1 VEVENINNGGWRDGD
16 GDQKGLVGKLCTW
29 VGRAD
34 SSETMR
40 PWGMKQEG
48 NYCLH

>member
-1 VEVENINNGGWRDGD
+1 VKVKNNNNGGRRDED
-16 GDQKGLVGKLCTW
+16 GGRKELVGKLRTW